1 MSVKEP
7 TDRERRMVRFMI
19 ILAIPS
25 VLFAAYQPLRA
36 KLTDAQDQLEL
47 ERGALVREQAAI
59 AASKRNPELQHVAD
73 SLMQNALPRLFSGK
87 DDVMASAE
95 LVWYLDEVAGN
106 HHVLLNENA
115 TRTASKP
122 KGGVRTLNVDVRGE
136 SDLHGLL
143 EFLQALERGPK
154 LTRVTRLD
162 ISKPSR
168 DADDIETVTFA
179 ATVTGYA
186 LADAPVTV
194 PPVPKASLNADT
206 SIVKGAP

>member
-1 MSVKEP
+1 M
-7 TDRERRMVRFMI
+7 RELAASEKRTIRLAMI
-19 ILAIPS
+19 LVIPLL
-25 VLFAAYQPLRA
+25 LFVAYQPLRA

-59 AASKRNPELQHVAD
+59 AASRRNPELQHVAD

-115 TRTASKP
+115 TRTASKA

-136 SDLHGLL
+136 SDLHGVL

-186 LADAPVTV
+186 LAEGSVVV
-194 PPVPKASLNADT
+194 PPARKAALNADT
-206 SIVKGAP
+206 SAVKGAP